1 MPSLPMTKS
10 AAQELLNQYGS
21 QIDAVATEDIINNI
35 VNRLEEQ
42 AKELEDIATT
52 AYMSL
57 GCRSGNLEQMEAEL
71 NQRLEILQ
79 KETFNLNGPALQESL
94 LKDFYEA
101 KTFKYDR
108 QKDYEQFLRYI
119 ESQLDASMQKSLPNI
134 ASAAVQAL
142 LGKGGTTLDISGGA
156 TGMMRNEQGR
166 FVTKFSEVFSELGDK
181 LVTPFN
187 DYFNKHKNEIQ
198 NPSVQLSSSYNGF
211 SIKASWE
218 DLPVESFLKMTNYN
232 NKNERDRFF
241 KDNPLLK
248 KQILERYK
256 QKIIDSCNVSRK
268 DYLRE
273 ALDEVMFAKNEV
285 GNDIDAFFGLTGAN
299 LIGRLGEV
307 QALYYLKVLTGN
319 GISGYSQW
327 IGGKGNPHADEMLTT
342 LFGSFGIQVKNTTA
356 GTGDI
361 QIDFQGFNISQSGK
375 KNKIEAVMDD
385 KKIPSLLKYSN
396 TDEAVKALRSASGEL
411 FGSGGG
417 LLGPGG
423 ILPGRYD
430 LLDAMQTILGMYTF
444 NIGYLWHNDNTKP
457 RFYAHSNSD
466 FADIRT
472 QIENLTQKANQLM
485 SLMAAATMYMQ
496 TGFSSHGESNAV
508 YLVGGTMLI
517 SAASILK
524 QIATEVRANVDYLAS
539 SYRMSVGGGTTIVEV
554 LNNKKKIS
562 AIDFSL
568 KSSYTFIKP

>member
-21 QIDAVATEDIINNI
+21 QIDAVATEEIINSI

-57 GCRSGNLEQMEAEL
+57 GCKSGTLEQMEAEL
-71 NQRLEILQ
+71 NERLQVLQ
-79 KETFNLNGPALQESL
+79 KETFSLNGPALQEGL

-119 ESQLDASMQKSLPNI
+119 ESQLNTTVEKSLSNI

-142 LGKGGTTLDISGGA
+142 LGERGTTLDISGGA
-156 TGMMRNEQGR
+156 TGMMRNEQGK
-166 FVTKFSEVFSELGDK
+166 FVTKFSEVFSELGNK
-181 LVTPFN
+181 LINPFN
-187 DYFNKHKNEIQ
+187 KYFNDHKNEIQ
-198 NPSVQLSSSYNGF
+198 NTKIQLTSSYNGF
-211 SIKASWE
+211 NIQASWE

-232 NKNERDRFF
+232 NKKERDRFF
-241 KDNPLLK
+241 EAYPLLK
-248 KQILERYK
+248 KEILEKYK

-268 DYLRE
+268 DYFEE
-273 ALDEVMFAKNEV
+273 ALDEVMFSKDAV
-285 GNDIDAFFGLTGAN
+285 GKDIDAFFGLTGAN

-307 QALYYLKVLTGN
+307 QALYYLKVLTGD

-356 GTGDI
+356 GMGDA
-361 QIDFQGFNISQSGK
+361 QIDFQGFNISQSGS
-375 KNKIEAVMDD
+375 KNKIEAVMDNQ
-385 KKIPSLLKYSN
+385 KIPSLLKYKN
-396 TDEAVKALRSASGEL
+396 TGDAVKALRLASGEL
-411 FGSGGG
+411 FGSGG
-417 LLGPGG
+417 
-423 ILPGRYD
+423 ILPGQYD

-444 NIGYLWHNDNTKP
+444 NIEYLWHNDGTKP
-457 RFYAHSNSD
+457 RFYAHSNLD
-466 FADIRT
+466 FADVRA

-485 SLMAAATMYMQ
+485 SLMAATTMYMQ
-496 TGFSSHGESNAV
+496 AGFSSHGESNAV
-508 YLVGGTMLI
+508 YLIGGTMLV

-554 LNNKKKIS
+554 LNNKKRIS

-568 KSSYTFIKP
+568 RSSYTFTKL